1 LKQFVYKPYAWKK
14 AINSPEHKL
23 QVGSFIFSKKR
34 GSNGS
39 QSMQNYY
46 FAFKVIEI
54 NGDLVR
60 LSVIRKLSDK
70 NNLLQGDF
78 STTKEGYKNLKENIQ
93 NLTITGIL
101 TKKLYTDWDL
111 AEKPF
116 DPNNTLIKA
125 FNKNKLDSIVE
136 NIQPKHQTYK
146 ELVKAL
152 EIINTYPK
160 EEPTDTIKSVD
171 KITLKDTNNALISIK
186 KKLLFWKDLTGKDSL
201 TNIYDQKTFEA
212 VKRFQ
217 ERHGLAADGV
227 IGYGT
232 LSALN
237 FSKEK
242 RKQQIIANLER
253 WRWYNNDLSFEDYQ
267 RQIDAI
273 REILKGNFK
282 ESMKDFKRLMNDYAQ
297 NLHFEEAQKIKEK
310 IEILE
315 NYQSR
320 STIVNP
326 KITNVDVFSIVSDES
341 AAYVNFLQIS
351 HGSIIRSHT
360 MEIKKKLDETDEELL
375 ELAVVEM
382 RERFNLLSKE
392 VIVPFEIDL
401 GEKIKVTIPQ
411 LGDKKQ
417 ILDLSIRNAKFYRI
431 EQLKQLQIVDPDRHV
446 NRIMAQMQKDLRLPA
461 EPRHIECFD
470 NSNIQGTNPVA
481 ACVVFKDGK
490 ASKKDYRH
498 FNVKTV
504 EGPDDFASMTEIVY
518 RRYKRLLD
526 ENEPLPQLIII
537 DGGKGQLSA
546 ALKSIDDLGLRGKI
560 AIIGIAKR
568 LEELF
573 YPGDS
578 IPLYLDKKSETLKVI
593 QQLRNEAHRFG
604 ITFHRDK
611 RSKAALNSSVESI
624 PGIGEKTMLTLIQ
637 HFKSVKRLKLAT
649 EKEISD
655 VVGVSKA
662 KKIVDFYKTN

>member
-1 LKQFVYKPYAWKK
+1 MHKPSSLDLQILTLPDNPGVYQYYDKDGKILYVGK
-14 AINSPEHKL
+14 A
-23 QVGSFIFSKKR
+23 
-34 GSNGS
+34 
-39 QSMQNYY
+39 
-46 FAFKVIEI
+46 
-54 NGDLVR
+54 
-60 LSVIRKLSDK
+60 
-70 NNLLQGDF
+70 
-78 STTKEGYKNLKENIQ
+78 KNLKKRVSSYFNKIHDTAKTNVLVKKIVTIKHIVVPTETDALLLEN
-93 NLTITGIL
+93 N
-101 TKKLYTDWDL
+101 
-111 AEKPF
+111 
-116 DPNNTLIKA
+116 LIKTLQPRYNVLLRDDKSYPWLCIKKEP
-125 FNKNKLDSIVE
+125 FPRIFSTRRMVKDGSEYFGPYTSFKTVHTILDLI
-136 NIQPKHQTYK
+136 K
-146 ELVKAL
+146 EL
-152 EIINTYPK
+152 YPLR
-160 EEPTDTIKSVD
+160 TC
-171 KITLKDTNNALISIK
+171 
-186 KKLLFWKDLTGKDSL
+186 
-201 TNIYDQKTFEA
+201 
-212 VKRFQ
+212 
-217 ERHGLAADGV
+217 
-227 IGYGT
+227 
-232 LSALN
+232 N
-237 FSKEK
+237 F
-242 RKQQIIANLER
+242 
-253 WRWYNNDLSFEDYQ
+253 DLSPSNIDSGKFKVCLEYHIGNCKGPCEGLESLEDYQ
-267 RQIDAI
+267 RQVDAI

-282 ESMKDFKRLMNDYAQ
+282 ESMKDFKRLMTQYAKD
-297 NLHFEEAQKIKEK
+297 LRFEEAQKIKEK

-326 KITNVDVFSIVSDES
+326 KITNIDVFSIVSDET

-360 MEIKKKLDETDEELL
+360 LEMKKKLEETDEELL
-375 ELAVVEM
+375 ELAIIEL
-382 RERFNLLSKE
+382 RERFQLLSKE
-392 VIVPFEIDL
+392 IIVPFEIDL
-401 GEKIKVTIPQ
+401 GENIKTTVPQ

-417 ILDLSIRNAKFYRI
+417 ILELSIRNAKFYRI
-431 EQLKQLQIVDPDRHV
+431 EQLKQLQIVDPDRHT
-446 NRIMAQMQKDLRLPA
+446 NRIMAQMQKDLRLPV

-490 ASKKDYRH
+490 PSKKDYRH

-546 ALKSIDDLGLRGKI
+546 ALKSIDALELRGKI

-655 VVGVSKA
+655 VIGVSKA